1 VNFQFSKGFSLI
13 ELLVVTAIIM
23 VVTGF
28 GLAGWTKFREKSLI
42 NSAAAGLKTELRLVR
57 SQAINGKK
65 PTSGCL
71 TFDGYQIDSSL
82 VVRACCD
89 GSCNGSTRA
98 IEVNPAIDLTF
109 SAEFPIMFHA
119 LSGRIDDA
127 ASITLSYH
135 DDQAIININSSG
147 EIE

>member
-1 VNFQFSKGFSLI
+1 MNFQGFTLI

-23 VVTGF
+23 VITGF

-42 NSAAAGLKTELRLVR
+42 NSAASGLKTELRLVR

-65 PTSGCL
+65 PTSNCSTL
-71 TFDGYQIDSSL
+71 DGYQVNNGL

-89 GSCNGSTRA
+89 GSCSGSAKA
-98 IEVNPAIDLTF
+98 IEVNSVIGLTF
-109 SAEFPIMFHA
+109 STEFPIVFHA
-119 LSGRIDDA
+119 LSGAIDHA
-127 ASITLSYH
+127 ASITLDYH
-135 DDQAIININSSG
+135 NDQSIININSSG